1 MLKSLYAQILLW
13 LLGPL
18 LVIVA
23 VDAVATYRSA
33 QNTARLVQERQLLG
47 SARTIAEQV
56 SYTDGRLT
64 VSVPPAALEL
74 FDAGYGDYVHYRVTA
89 ASGELLAGRDDLSL
103 PKKKIEPE
111 GWSAFDTEVNG
122 EPTYAVAFAQPVFAP
137 GPLGPVI
144 VVVAQ
149 TLRERS
155 VLAQKLWSR
164 GMRDQILLIALG
176 ALLIWAGVQR
186 GIAPLRALRAK
197 IQQRAP
203 STLEPLTLGRVP
215 SELKPMVE
223 AMNEYI
229 AQLREQMQ
237 AHNRFIADASHQ
249 LRTPLAVMNT
259 QLDVALRETGDAA
272 KDHALAAIKSS
283 LRSNIRVVNQLLSYT
298 EAEGSNARVLRSSEP
313 VDLAEIVRDVVVES
327 VTQAQVKDID
337 LGAELQCD
345 AMFVGMVA
353 HALHVLVA
361 NLVDNALRYTQTG
374 GKVTVRLSYDDV
386 GSVVLEVIDNG
397 PGIAPDQ
404 RERVFERFTRL
415 QHAKEVDGCGLG
427 LAIVREIADA
437 GGASVMLDAPPTGQ
451 GLIVR
456 VTFA

>member
-13 LLGPL
+13 LLAPL

-23 VDAVATYRSA
+23 VDAAATYRSA
-33 QNTARLVQERQLLG
+33 QTTARLVQERQLLG

-56 SYTDGRLT
+56 SYADGKLT

-103 PKKKIEPE
+103 PANKIEPE
-111 GWSAFDTEVNG
+111 RWSTFDTEVNG

-137 GPLGPVI
+137 GSLGPVI

-155 VLAQKLWSR
+155 VIARNLWLR

-176 ALLIWAGVQR
+176 TLLIWAGVQR
-186 GIAPLRALRAK
+186 GITPLRALRTRM
-197 IQQRAP
+197 QQRAP
-203 STLEPLTLGRVP
+203 AALEPLTLERVP

-223 AMNEYI
+223 AMNDYI

-237 AHNRFIADASHQ
+237 AHTRFIADASHQ

-259 QLDVALRETGDAA
+259 QLDVALRETDDAA

-298 EAEGSNARVLRSSEP
+298 EAEGSNPRVLRSNEP

-327 VTQAQVKDID
+327 VTQAHAKDID
-337 LGAELQCD
+337 LGVDLQCD
-345 AMFVGMVA
+345 SLPVVVAA

-361 NLVDNALRYTQTG
+361 NLVDNALRYTQAG
-374 GKVTVRLSYDDV
+374 GKVTVRLSHD
-386 GSVVLEVIDNG
+386 GATSVLEVVDNG

-415 QHAKEVDGCGLG
+415 HGKEIDGCGLG

-437 GGASVMLDAPPTGQ
+437 GGASVMLGSPPAGQ

-456 VTFA
+456 VTFS